1 MQEAVENGGVN
12 ADLDFVIEND
22 EMNNLTKQPPDACSS
37 STFPPPPPGR
47 EAGAPPHWG
56 QCPHHRAGREHQRV
70 RTQSL
75 AVRVCVVKEEK

>member
-22 EMNNLTKQPPDACSS
+22 EMNNLAKQPPDACSS

-56 QCPHHRAGREHQRV
+56 QCPHK
-70 RTQSL
+70 
-75 AVRVCVVKEEK
+75 VVNSRKHHKHACGTKRGK